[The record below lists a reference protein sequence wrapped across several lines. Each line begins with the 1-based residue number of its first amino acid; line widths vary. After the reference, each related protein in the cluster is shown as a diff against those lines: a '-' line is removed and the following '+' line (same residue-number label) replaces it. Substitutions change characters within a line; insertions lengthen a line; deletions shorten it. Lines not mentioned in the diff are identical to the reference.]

1 MDKRKYIKK
10 RYELLKESFDVY
22 KGEINLH
29 TYSFKEAKMLAKA
42 LNSIGLN
49 WINFGDLSNIEM
61 LGGYYAQDMLFNE
74 VNKKEIF
81 RLTIDLGNAECGDRC
96 IIRTSFDF
104 WSRDLDTLLGNLDF
118 KATMTKLKNI
128 RKELK
133 NE

>member
-10 RYELLKESFDVY
+10 RYELLKKNFDVY
-22 KGEINLH
+22 RSEINLH

-49 WINFGDLSNIEM
+49 WINFGNLLNFEM
-61 LGGYYAQDMLFNE
+61 LGGYYAQDILFDRKNE
-74 VNKKEIF
+74 KEIF

-96 IIRTSFDF
+96 VIRTSFDF
-104 WSRDLDTLLGNLDF
+104 LSKDLDTLLGNLDF
-118 KATMTKLKNI
+118 KTTMTKLKNI